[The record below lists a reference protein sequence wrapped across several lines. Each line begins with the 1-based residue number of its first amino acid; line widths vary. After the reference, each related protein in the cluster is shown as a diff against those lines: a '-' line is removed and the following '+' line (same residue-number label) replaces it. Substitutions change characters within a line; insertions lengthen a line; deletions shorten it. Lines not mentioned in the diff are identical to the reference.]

1 MIQNKKIQFYKTLSP
16 AEVSINMGHLARVL
30 FDHIE
35 DLTGFENLSG
45 LNQNKRMS
53 ISVDKQ
59 TGFWEF
65 EDKGRMHHPNI
76 FKEAL
81 PKDSHEAKEMAMK
94 YFLKKD
100 REIQEDYHLKK
111 NNFPRLFKYVNFIN
125 AYPVQHKSFLRID
138 HWVAIF
144 NFSLHLKNNYRIS
157 LEQHELV
164 IKLCNRGDVIGLK
177 YHHIPILEENWVSP
191 EVATDQS
198 ILFDN
203 LHEKYENEAND
214 LLNGYNKII
223 KDDRQVYEN
232 EIKNLKQEIKIL
244 KQELKNQKNN
254 G

>member
-1 MIQNKKIQFYKTLSP
+1 MNKKIKFYKTLSP

-111 NNFPRLFKYVNFIN
+111 NNFPRIFKYVKFIN
-125 AYPVQHKSFLRID
+125 AFPVQHKSFPRID
-138 HWVAIF
+138 HWVCLFQFTLPYSSENRNRIV
-144 NFSLHLKNNYRIS
+144 LKNHRI
-157 LEQHELV
+157 V

-177 YHHIPILEENWVSP
+177 YHHLPILEQEWLSDKIESN
-191 EVATDQS
+191 QNMMMN
-198 ILFDN
+198 N
-203 LHEKYENEAND
+203 LHEKYEKETEA
-214 LLNGYNKII
+214 LLKGYNEII
-223 KDDRQVYEN
+223 VSDRKSYEK
-232 EIKNLKQEIKIL
+232 EIKNLKNQ
-244 KQELKNQKNN
+244 LKNLKH
-254 G
+254 